1 MDYKKLD
8 KKKIGLNLYKLINE
22 ANCSVES
29 VAEFL
34 MLKSPRVIYEW
45 QQGTK
50 MPRIEKLYNIA
61 RFFNVNMEDILS

>member
-1 MDYKKLD
+1 MNYQKLD

-22 ANCSVES
+22 ADCTVES

-45 QQGTK
+45 EKGTK
-50 MPRIEKLYNIA
+50 MPRIEKLYNLSL
-61 RFFNVNMEDILS
+61 FLNVSMEDILS